1 MVAPMT
7 RVFLLPV
14 MAFCGLLLVGCGGQE
29 GFSQEVAANY
39 MRACTA
45 SGQSSTAR
53 CHCIMTVLEKQYT
66 EEEFLAVEV
75 QIQST
80 LKLPD
85 QFVQTL
91 ASANRQCGT

>member
-1 MVAPMT
+1 MVTLTM

-29 GFSQEVAANY
+29 GFSQEVEANY

-45 SGQSSTAR
+45 SGQSSATR
-53 CHCIMTVLEKQYT
+53 CHCIMTALEKQYSD
-66 EEEFLAVEV
+66 EEFRALDS

-85 QFVQTL
+85 QLVQIL
-91 ASANRQCGT
+91 ASANKQCGT

>member
-1 MVAPMT
+1 MVTPFT
-7 RVFLLPV
+7 RVFLLPAI
-14 MAFCGLLLVGCGGQE
+14 AFSGLLLAGCGGQE
-29 GFSQEVAANY
+29 GFSPEVAANY

-45 SGQSSTAR
+45 SGQSSAKR
-53 CHCIMTVLEKQYT
+53 CLCIMTALEKQYT
-66 EEEFLAVEV
+66 EEEFHAVEI

-85 QFVQTL
+85 QFAQTL